1 MLSYSPTGASVDE
14 SGRSSVI
21 IENVTVSDGGT
32 YVCIA
37 ENTVGSIRALSFVR
51 VRGMHTF

>member
-1 MLSYSPTGASVDE
+1 MDG
-14 SGRSSVI
+14 SGRSSLI

-37 ENTVGSIRALSFVR
+37 ENAVGSIRTLSFVR
-51 VRGMHTF
+51 VRGRYSMMVFSLRIS